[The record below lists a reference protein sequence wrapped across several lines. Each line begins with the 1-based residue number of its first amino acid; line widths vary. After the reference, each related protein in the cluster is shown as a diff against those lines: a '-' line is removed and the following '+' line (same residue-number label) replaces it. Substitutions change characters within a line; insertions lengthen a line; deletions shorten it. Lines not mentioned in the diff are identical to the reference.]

1 MAKIPVAA
9 VVGPTA
15 TGKTRLAVQLAF
27 HFGGEVVSAD
37 SMQIYKGLNIGT
49 AKPTKEEM
57 CGVPHHLIDFLDPAE
72 PFSVADYVGLAA
84 KCIEEIHG
92 RGKLP
97 ILVGGTGLYVRSLL
111 SNLSFSPQG
120 HDEALREHLRKKA
133 ETEGPASLMEELR
146 SFDPESAERIE
157 PNNLARVIRAIEIYR
172 VTGVT
177 MTEQNRRSREAPSPY
192 DDVVI
197 GLTYRDR
204 GKLYSAIDRRVDSM
218 MQAGLLRE
226 AETVFHM
233 PHSQTAAQ
241 AIGYKEFF
249 PYFRRE
255 CSLEDTVAAVKQ
267 ESRRYAKRQLTWFRR
282 DAKVQWLFV
291 DECSSFSELLSH
303 ACMILEGKEWKL

>member
-15 TGKTRLAVQLAF
+15 TGKTRLAVQLAL

-37 SMQIYKGLNIGT
+37 SMQIYKGLTIGT

-57 CGVPHHLIDFLDPAE
+57 CGVPHHLIDFLNPAV
-72 PFSVADYVGLAA
+72 PFSVADYVNLAS
-84 KCIEEIHG
+84 KCIEEIDG

-120 HDEALREHLRKKA
+120 HDEALRERLRKKA

-146 SFDPESAERIE
+146 SFDPKSAERIE

-192 DDVVI
+192 DDVVV

-204 GKLYSAIDRRVDSM
+204 GKLYSAIDRRVDGM
-218 MQAGLLRE
+218 MQAGLLTE

-233 PHSQTAAQ
+233 PHFQTAAQ

-249 PYFRRE
+249 PYFRGE
-255 CSLEDTVAAVKQ
+255 CSLEDAVAAVKR

-282 DAKVQWLFV
+282 DVKTQWLFV
-291 DECSSFSELLSH
+291 DEYGSFSELLSR
-303 ACMILEGKEWKL
+303 ACAILGEKGWRL